1 MIVVCSNYF
10 IAIYIQKQIICEL
23 KKKRKRKPMTKDNR
37 IITLLYSTFVEFL
50 LFLIMPNFVETVL
63 SMRTSVA
70 ICLVVFLAVNALEEI
85 RARLAFL
92 YSKL

>member
-10 IAIYIQKQIICEL
+10 ITIYIQKQTICEL

-63 SMRTSVA
+63 SMRISVA
-70 ICLVVFLAVNALEEI
+70 VCLSELQELDLTLFYFSSYFL
-85 RARLAFL
+85 FFF
-92 YSKL
+92 

>member
-10 IAIYIQKQIICEL
+10 ITIYIQKQTICEL

-63 SMRTSVA
+63 SMRISIAVYLSELQELDLTLSYFSSY
-70 ICLVVFLAVNALEEI
+70 FL
-85 RARLAFL
+85 F
-92 YSKL
+92 SF